1 MIPLQY
7 PALIGVGGVGTG
19 QFFMLNGDH
28 TLGREESRS
37 GHFLERQD
45 YCKLHIIAHYVKT
58 LLGPTFTAIPVSRIG
73 ADEAGRRLR
82 GEMELA
88 GLDLR
93 YLVEDP
99 DRPTLFSFCFL
110 YPDGSG
116 GNLTTDNSAVDALE
130 AQELDAVEPEFAH
143 FKGQGIALAAPEAPQ
158 AVRSAL
164 LRLGTRHQFL
174 RVAALTSAE
183 TETPWAVDLLRQADL
198 SALNLDEAARLAQQD
213 PAGLEPEQVVTA
225 AIAALGV
232 INPRL
237 KISVT
242 AGARGSWSWDG
253 AALQHVPA
261 CAVPVINTAGAG
273 DAHLA
278 GLLAGLSWGLK
289 LGHAQEVGTLVAAQS
304 VTSPHTIHPGIR
316 PEGLFSFARQIQAPI
331 SRTVNRVLAE
341 LASYS
346 LSGGIHHGSH

>member
-1 MIPLQY
+1 MIPLQFQ
-7 PALIGVGGVGTG
+7 ALIGVGGVGTG
-19 QFFMLNGDH
+19 QFFVLNGDH

-37 GHFLERQD
+37 GHFLERRD

-82 GEMELA
+82 REMETT

-93 YLVEDP
+93 YLAEDP

-116 GNLTTDNSAVDALE
+116 GNLTTDNSAVE
-130 AQELDAVEPEFAH
+130 AMEARDVESVEPEFAH
-143 FKGQGIALAAPEAPQ
+143 FQGQGIALAAPEAPP

-164 LRLGTRHQFL
+164 LRLGARHQFF

-198 SALNLDEAARLAQQD
+198 TALNLDEAARLARLD
-213 PAGLEPEQVVTA
+213 PAGLAPEQVATA
-225 AIAALGV
+225 AVAALGV
-232 INPRL
+232 INPGL
-237 KISVT
+237 KISIT

-278 GLLAGLSWGLK
+278 GLLAGLAWGLK

-304 VTSPHTIHPGIR
+304 VTSAHTIHPGIR
-316 PEGLFSFARQIQAPI
+316 PECLFAFARQIQAPI
-331 SRTVNRVLAE
+331 SRTVDRVLAE